1 MRHLFAAVAACALA
15 LAGIAGT
22 SARAADG
29 VLIAAP
35 NRVDVVHDTKRDVV
49 YISSSDGKVL
59 CYDIATGAFL
69 PAIEVGGVPAGI
81 DLSPDGD
88 QLAVADRDSG
98 ATQVWVHVVNLPTLT
113 VRKLSAPK
121 DYYEGG
127 TWSVAYAADG
137 SLLTTSQYQGSG
149 WVPMRRFQP
158 ALRKY
163 QRLASVT
170 QNTMLAPSA
179 DRTKIGF
186 AESNISDGRWGVYT
200 TATRTFAFRQ
210 WYQDGTSW
218 FNFEIATSP
227 TGTQFAIPTYG
238 GTFLYNQA
246 YAKVATIG
254 EYAGGQP
261 IAAAYHPTQNLVYF
275 PWAGSTEVR
284 VYDTTTFQQVDAL
297 DAGYTF
303 THTGNGAYGQGR
315 TRISADGSLLMV
327 TVDGGVRLFPLA
339 P

>member
-15 LAGIAGT
+15 LAATVGT
-22 SARAADG
+22 PARAADG

-35 NRVDVVHDTKRDVV
+35 NRVDAVHDTKRDVV
-49 YISSSDGKVL
+49 YISSSDGNIL
-59 CYDIATGAFL
+59 RYDIATGTFL
-69 PAIEVGGVPAGI
+69 PSIELGGLPAGM
-81 DLSPDGD
+81 DLSPNGD
-88 QLAVADRDSG
+88 QLAVADRASS
-98 ATQVWVHVVNLPTLT
+98 ATQVWVHIVNLPTLT
-113 VRKLSAPK
+113 ARKLTAPK
-121 DYYEGG
+121 AFYEGG

-137 SLLTTSQYQGSG
+137 SLLTTSQFNGSG

-158 ALRKY
+158 LSRKY
-163 QRLASVT
+163 QQIASVT
-170 QNTMLAPSA
+170 QNTMLAASA
-179 DRTKIGF
+179 DRTRIGF

-200 TATRTFAFRQ
+200 VATQTFAFRQ
-210 WYQDGTSW
+210 WYEDGTSW

-238 GTFLYNQA
+238 GTFLYDQA

-261 IAAAYHPTQNLVYF
+261 IAAAYHPTKNLVYF
-275 PWAGSTEVR
+275 PWAGSSQVR
-284 VYDTTTFQQVDAL
+284 VYDTATFQQVDAL

-303 THTGNGAYGQGR
+303 SHTGNGAYGQGR
-315 TRISADGSLLMV
+315 TRISADGTLLMV
-327 TVDGGVRLFPLA
+327 TVDGGVRLLPLA